1 MYTPLVPPLL
11 MPYSQKIIALV
22 NDQPQTLGTEL
33 GRWAIRRD
41 VSMQRISTLVGAS
54 RQTVYNWFTGSTEV
68 APAYQDKVTEILAVL
83 KKTSQTDDA
92 WRILCTKF
100 NLKF

>member
-1 MYTPLVPPLL
+1 

-22 NDQPQTLGTEL
+22 NETPQGLGTEL
-33 GRWAIRRD
+33 ARWAIRRD

-54 RQTVYNWFTGSTEV
+54 RQTVYNWFTGATEV

-100 NLKF
+100 NLKL